1 MNVISRLM
9 RSRVETIVDKGRRGR
24 WRNTP
29 SHLSLILAGDFQSRM
44 LKVNISH
51 AFVMFGREVFGELL
65 VKVFSSFLP
74 VEPGRIFMWS

>member
-1 MNVISRLM
+1 MNVMSRLT

-51 AFVMFGREVFGELL
+51 VFVMFGREVFGELI
-65 VKVFSSFLP
+65 VKVLSSLLP
-74 VEPGRIFMWS
+74 VEPGRISMWS